1 MLNVCVLST
10 LSNEINSV
18 KKAVSYRKSYVFLE
32 RMLVWSKEVFWIW
45 YGTLQEKKNHPCFDM
60 AVKSAEIWY
69 YLPLSLLVGMWYTL
83 WQDKALES
91 IVIDKADFVVCLIIV
106 M

>member
-1 MLNVCVLST
+1 
-10 LSNEINSV
+10 
-18 KKAVSYRKSYVFLE
+18 
-32 RMLVWSKEVFWIW
+32 
-45 YGTLQEKKNHPCFDM
+45 M